1 MARSPEGRL
10 VLLRP
15 LLLLPSASCSSLQP
29 VGGLCGA
36 GDSRDAAEQS
46 GWQGPRGVP
55 ASSVLKEDKM
65 NRELCFPKKA
75 EKQKPPVCFLEHHLG
90 FEAGLWAGSM
100 KCQY

>member
-1 MARSPEGRL
+1 
-10 VLLRP
+10 
-15 LLLLPSASCSSLQP
+15 
-29 VGGLCGA
+29 
-36 GDSRDAAEQS
+36 
-46 GWQGPRGVP
+46 
-55 ASSVLKEDKM
+55 M